1 MKGTHI
7 DLKLIEK
14 VVKTKLRNSS
24 CFCKDLKTFSECEQ
38 QRVFH
43 QIDQELDPVLSS
55 EKKVFENHQKSF
67 IIQHSKQQKGNLSV
81 LYLQNGK
88 SFGRSQLLIGAKLA
102 IQNKFIMARN
112 FKT

>member
-1 MKGTHI
+1 M
-7 DLKLIEK
+7 
-14 VVKTKLRNSS
+14 
-24 CFCKDLKTFSECEQ
+24 KTFSECEQ

-55 EKKVFENHQKSF
+55 ENKVFENHQKSF
-67 IIQHSKQQKGNLSV
+67 IIQHSKYSV

-102 IQNKFIMARN
+102 NQNKFKMARI

>member
-1 MKGTHI
+1 M
-7 DLKLIEK
+7 
-14 VVKTKLRNSS
+14 
-24 CFCKDLKTFSECEQ
+24 KTFSECEQ

-67 IIQHSKQQKGNLSV
+67 IIQHSKQKKRFFSV
-81 LYLQNGK
+81 LYLQNGT
-88 SFGRSQLLIGAKLA
+88 SFGKSQLLIGAKLA
-102 IQNKFIMARN
+102 NQNKFKMARN